1 PMSPETKKKVDQGI
15 DTIFEKVELTTAK
28 AKDLE
33 QPQAEPTTES
43 QPPVLAQQQPQYI
56 GQTRAKM
63 PSPTPKS
70 KGGGKTTTKP
80 TPTPTPPAAPTATP
94 SGGTTLEKPKDTGTP
109 ATTEEKPKAP
119 VGKPSYPYTKEID
132 CGTITISIGDSG
144 ELV

>member
-1 PMSPETKKKVDQGI
+1 MPPETKKKVDQGI

-33 QPQAEPTTES
+33 QPQGEPTTEG
-43 QPPVLAQQQPQYI
+43 QPPVLAQQPGYI

-80 TPTPTPPAAPTATP
+80 TPAPPPDAESDTNIRRRRHNAGETARR
-94 SGGTTLEKPKDTGTP
+94 E
-109 ATTEEKPKAP
+109 TESAGQRAVLSLHE
-119 VGKPSYPYTKEID
+119 
-132 CGTITISIGDSG
+132 GD
-144 ELV
+144 